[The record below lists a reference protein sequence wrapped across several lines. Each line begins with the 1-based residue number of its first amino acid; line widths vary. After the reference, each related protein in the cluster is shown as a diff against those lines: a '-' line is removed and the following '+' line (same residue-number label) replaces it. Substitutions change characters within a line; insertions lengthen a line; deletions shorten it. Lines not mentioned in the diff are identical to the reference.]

1 MDSNTLLLIDTI
13 LDVVI
18 LLLLLAPLARR

>member
-1 MDSNTLLLIDTI
+1 MDSNTLLIVDTI